1 MSFRL
6 FPAPAVHKPLLPP
19 AKVESIYSKERIKV
33 FIGIFL
39 GYAAYYFVR
48 KNFSFAIVDLQLPE
62 NGGFSKGE
70 LGLAASALSIAYG
83 FSKFLMGNISD
94 RSNARYFLSIGL
106 VLSSFTMIFMGLIP
120 FATSSITIMFVLLF
134 INGWFQGMG
143 WPPCGRVVAHWYSVR
158 ERGTAMSFWNL
169 AHNLGGFLVGPL
181 TVLGFELFANWHGK
195 LYFPG
200 LVAILFALVALLLVR
215 DTPQSV
221 GLPPIEEYKNDYPKS
236 YDAST
241 QEKEFTGKEIFLKYV
256 LNNRLLWYIAIANA
270 FVYLV
275 RNGIIN
281 WAPTFLQEAKGYT
294 QSQAAWASSGYE
306 LAAIPGTILCG
317 IISDKIFHGRRA
329 PVTIIYMAMTLVSV
343 LVYWQNPGDT
353 KIIQNVSLWAIGFFI
368 YGPVMLIGVQA
379 IDLVPKKAAGTAA
392 GLTGLFGY
400 FIGDLLA
407 NAAVGRLVDL
417 KGWDACFIAISISCL
432 LAIFFTAFTW
442 NREKANLA
450 NLTPLSH

>member
-1 MSFRL
+1 MGFRI
-6 FPAPAVHKPLLPP
+6 FPEPAAHKPLLPYD
-19 AKVESIYSKERIKV
+19 KVKSIYSKERIKV
-33 FIGIFL
+33 FIGIFV

-48 KNFSFAIVDLQLPE
+48 KNFSFAIPDLQLEE
-62 NGGFSKGE
+62 NGGFSKKE
-70 LGLAASALSIAYG
+70 LGFAFSALSIAYG

-94 RSNARYFLSIGL
+94 RSDARYFLSIGL
-106 VLSSFTMIFMGLIP
+106 VLSAFTMIFMGLVP
-120 FATSSITIMFVLLF
+120 FATSSITLMFVLLF
-134 INGWFQGMG
+134 INGWVQGMG

-158 ERGTAMSFWNL
+158 ERGTAMSIWNL
-169 AHNLGGFLVGPL
+169 AHNVGGFLVGPL
-181 TVLGFELFANWHGK
+181 TVLAFELFADWHAK

-200 LVAILFALVALLLVR
+200 LVAIVFALVAFLFVR

-221 GLPPIEEYKNDYPKS
+221 GLPAIEEYNNDYPKS
-236 YDAST
+236 YDAKT
-241 QEKEFTGKEIFLKYV
+241 QEKEFSAKEIFFKYV
-256 LNNRLLWYIAIANA
+256 FNNRLLWFIAIANA

-281 WAPTFLQEAKGYT
+281 WAPTFLQEAKNYT
-294 QSQAAWASSGYE
+294 QAEAAWASGGYE
-306 LAAIPGTILCG
+306 LAAIPGTLLCG
-317 IISDKIFHGRRA
+317 IMSDKLFKGRRA
-329 PVTIIYMAMTLVSV
+329 PVTIIYMFFTLVAV
-343 LVYWQNPGDT
+343 ILYWKT
-353 KIIQNVSLWAIGFFI
+353 SHHHFLQNVSLWAIGFFI

-407 NAAVGRLVDL
+407 NAALGGLVDDY
-417 KGWDACFIAISISCL
+417 GWDACFVTIAISCI

-442 NREKANLA
+442 NREKKNLA

>member
-1 MSFRL
+1 MGFRI
-6 FPAPAVHKPLLPP
+6 FPPPAAHKPRLP
-19 AKVESIYSKERIKV
+19 ADTVNKIYSKERIKV
-33 FIGIFL
+33 FVGIFI

-48 KNFSFAIVDLQLPE
+48 KNFSFAIPELQEL
-62 NGGFSKGE
+62 GYSKAE

-83 FSKFLMGNISD
+83 FSKFLMGNVSD

-120 FATSSITIMFVLLF
+120 FATSSIAIMFVLLF
-134 INGWFQGMG
+134 INGWVQGMG
-143 WPPCGRVVAHWYSVR
+143 WPSCGRVVAHWYSVR
-158 ERGTAMSFWNL
+158 ERGTTMSIWNL

-181 TVLGFELFANWHGK
+181 TVLGLELFSDWHAK

-200 LVAILFALVALLLVR
+200 MVAILFAIVTFWLVR

-221 GLPPIEEYKNDYPKS
+221 GLPPIEEYNNDYPKS
-236 YDAST
+236 YDAKT
-241 QEKEFTGKEIFLKYV
+241 QEQEFSAKEIFLKYV
-256 LNNRLLWYIAIANA
+256 LNNRLLWFIAFANA

-275 RNGIIN
+275 RNGIVN

-294 QSQAAWASSGYE
+294 QSEAAWSSGGYE
-306 LAAIPGTILCG
+306 LAAVPGTLLCG
-317 IISDKIFHGRRA
+317 YLSDKVFKGRRA
-329 PVTIIYMAMTLVSV
+329 PVTIIYMAMTLISV
-343 LVYWQNPGDT
+343 LVYWKNPGGSHLV
-353 KIIQNVSLWAIGFFI
+353 QNVSLWAIGFFI

-407 NAAVGRLVDL
+407 NVALGSLVDRYS
-417 KGWDACFIAISISCL
+417 WDASFIAISVSCL
-432 LAIFFTAFTW
+432 FAIFFTSFTW
-442 NREKANLA
+442 NREKENLS

>member
-1 MSFRL
+1 MGFKL
-6 FPAPAVHKPLLPP
+6 FPGPAPHQPLLPSD
-19 AKVESIYSKERIKV
+19 KVKSIYSRERIKV
-33 FIGIFL
+33 FIGIFI

-48 KNFSFAIVDLQLPE
+48 KNFSFAIPDLQLKE
-62 NGGFSKGE
+62 NGGFSKKE
-70 LGLAASALSIAYG
+70 LGFAFSALSIAYG

-106 VLSSFTMIFMGLIP
+106 VLSAFTMIFMGLVP
-120 FATSSITIMFVLLF
+120 FATSSIALMFVLLF
-134 INGWFQGMG
+134 INGWVQGMG

-158 ERGTAMSFWNL
+158 ERGTAMSIWNL
-169 AHNLGGFLVGPL
+169 AHNVGGFLVGPL
-181 TVLGFELFANWHGK
+181 TVLAIELFSDWHAK

-200 LVAILFALVALLLVR
+200 LVAIVFAIVAFVFVR

-221 GLPPIEEYKNDYPKS
+221 GLPAIEEYNNDYPKS
-236 YDAST
+236 YDAKT
-241 QEKEFTGKEIFLKYV
+241 QETEFSAKEIFFKYV
-256 LNNRLLWYIAIANA
+256 FSNRLLWFIAIANA

-275 RNGIIN
+275 RNGIVN
-281 WAPTFLQEAKGYT
+281 WAPTFLQEAKNYT
-294 QSQAAWASSGYE
+294 QAEAAWASGGYE
-306 LAAIPGTILCG
+306 LAAIPGTLLCG
-317 IISDKIFHGRRA
+317 LMSDKLFKGRRA
-329 PVTIIYMAMTLVSV
+329 PVTIIYMFFTLISV
-343 LVYWQNPGDT
+343 IFYWQTSNHHLL
-353 KIIQNVSLWAIGFFI
+353 QNISLWAIGFFI

-407 NAAVGRLVDL
+407 NAALGGLVDDY
-417 KGWDACFIAISISCL
+417 GWDACFITIAISCI

-442 NREKANLA
+442 NREKKNLA

>member
-1 MSFRL
+1 MGFRL
-6 FPAPAVHKPLLPP
+6 FPPPAAHKPLLPP
-19 AKVESIYSKERIKV
+19 EKVKSIYSKERIKV
-33 FIGIFL
+33 FIGIFI
-39 GYAAYYFVR
+39 GYAAYYLVR
-48 KNFSFAIVDLQLPE
+48 KNFSIAVPELQKL
-62 NGGFSKGE
+62 GYSKGE

-83 FSKFLMGNISD
+83 FSKFLMGNVSD

-106 VLSSFTMIFMGLIP
+106 VLSAFTMIFMGLIP
-120 FATSSITIMFVLLF
+120 FATSSIAIMFILLF

-169 AHNLGGFLVGPL
+169 AHNVGGFFAAPL
-181 TVLGFELFANWHGK
+181 AVLGFELFADFHGM

-200 LVAILFALVALLLVR
+200 LIAIIFAILAFMLVR

-221 GLPPIEEYKNDYPKS
+221 GLPPIEEYNNDFPKS
-236 YDAST
+236 YDANT
-241 QEKEFTGKEIFLKYV
+241 QEKEFSAKEIFFKYV
-256 LNNRLLWYIAIANA
+256 FNNRLLWYIATANA

-294 QSQAAWASSGYE
+294 RGEAGWASGGYE

-317 IISDKIFHGRRA
+317 IISDKVFNGRRA
-329 PVTIIYMAMTLVSV
+329 PVTILYMAATLIAV
-343 LVYWQNPGDT
+343 LVYWKSPDSNHF
-353 KIIQNVSLWAIGFFI
+353 IQNAALWAIGFFI

-407 NAAVGRLVDL
+407 NAALGHLVDEQ
-417 KGWDACFIAISISCL
+417 GWDASFIAIAVSCL

-442 NREKANLA
+442 KREKQNLS

>member
-1 MSFRL
+1 MGFNL
-6 FPAPAVHKPLLPP
+6 FPKPAPHKPLLPESTV
-19 AKVESIYSKERIKV
+19 KSIYSKERIKV
-33 FIGIFL
+33 FIGIFV

-48 KNFSFAIVDLQLPE
+48 KNFSFAVPELQKL
-62 NGGFSKGE
+62 GFSKGE

-106 VLSSFTMIFMGLIP
+106 VLSAFTMIFMGFVP
-120 FATSSITIMFVLLF
+120 FATSSIAVMFALLF

-143 WPPCGRVVAHWYSVR
+143 WPPCGRVVAHWFSVR
-158 ERGTAMSFWNL
+158 ERGRAMSIWNL
-169 AHNLGGFLVGPL
+169 AHNIGGFLVGPL
-181 TVLGFELFANWHGK
+181 TVLGFELFAGYQAM

-200 LVAILFALVALLLVR
+200 LVAILFAIVAFALVR

-221 GLPPIEEYKNDYPKS
+221 GLPPIEVYNNDYPKS
-236 YDAST
+236 YDAKT
-241 QEKEFTGKEIFLKYV
+241 QEQEFSAKEIFLQYV

-281 WAPTFLQEAKGYT
+281 WAPTFLQEVSGFDKT
-294 QSQAAWASSGYE
+294 QAAFASGGYE
-306 LAAIPGTILCG
+306 LAAIPGTLLCG
-317 IISDKIFHGRRA
+317 LMSDKFFKGRRA
-329 PVTIIYMAMTLVSV
+329 PVTIIYMAMTLISV
-343 LVYWQNPGDT
+343 LLYWKNPGGNAFV
-353 KIIQNVSLWAIGFFI
+353 QSVALWAIGFFI

-407 NAAVGRLVDL
+407 NAALGRLVD
-417 KGWDACFIAISISCL
+417 KQGWDASFIVIIISCL
-432 LAIFFTAFTW
+432 LAIFFTSFTW
-442 NREKANLA
+442 NREKKNLS

>member
-1 MSFRL
+1 MGFNL
-6 FPAPAVHKPLLPP
+6 FPPPAAHQPLLP
-19 AKVESIYSKERIKV
+19 KDQIDKQYKTQRLKV
-33 FIGIFL
+33 FLGIFL

-48 KNFSFAIVDLQLPE
+48 KNFSFAIPELQKL
-62 NGGFSKGE
+62 GFSKGE

-106 VLSSFTMIFMGLIP
+106 ILSAFTMILMGLIP
-120 FATSSITIMFVLLF
+120 FATSSIAIMFVLLF
-134 INGWFQGMG
+134 INGWVQGMG

-158 ERGTAMSFWNL
+158 ERGTAMSIWNL

-181 TVLGFELFANWHGK
+181 TVLGFELFADWHAK

-200 LVAILFALVALLLVR
+200 MVAILFALVALFLVR

-221 GLPPIEEYKNDYPKS
+221 GLPPIEEYNNDYPKS
-236 YDAST
+236 YDAKT
-241 QEKEFTGKEIFLKYV
+241 QEKEFTAKEIFFKYV
-256 LNNRLLWYIAIANA
+256 LNNRLLWYIAVANA

-281 WAPTFLQEAKGYT
+281 WAPTFLQEAKAYS
-294 QSQAAWASSGYE
+294 QSEAAWASGGYE

-317 IISDKIFHGRRA
+317 VISDKLFKGRRA
-329 PVTIIYMAMTLVSV
+329 PVTIIYMAMTLIGV
-343 LVYWQNPGDT
+343 LVYWKNPGESHLV
-353 KIIQNVSLWAIGFFI
+353 QNISLWAIGFFI

-407 NAAVGRLVDL
+407 NAALGSLVD
-417 KGWDACFIAISISCL
+417 KNGWDACFITIAASCL

-442 NREKANLA
+442 NREKKNLG

>member
-1 MSFRL
+1 MGFRL
-6 FPAPAVHKPLLPP
+6 FPAPAQHQPLLPND
-19 AKVESIYSKERIKV
+19 KIKSIYSKERIKV

-48 KNFSFAIVDLQLPE
+48 KNFSFAIPELQKL
-62 NGGFSKGE
+62 GFSKGE

-106 VLSSFTMIFMGLIP
+106 VLSAFTMIFMGLVP
-120 FATSSITIMFVLLF
+120 FATSSIAIMFGLLF

-143 WPPCGRVVAHWYSVR
+143 WPACGRVVAHWYSVR
-158 ERGTAMSFWNL
+158 ERGTAMSIWNL

-181 TVLGFELFANWHGK
+181 TVLGFELFADWHAK

-200 LVAILFALVALLLVR
+200 LVAILFALVALFLIR

-221 GLPPIEEYKNDYPKS
+221 GLPPIEEYNNDYPKS
-236 YDAST
+236 YDAKT
-241 QEKEFTGKEIFLKYV
+241 QEKEFSAKEIFLKYV

-270 FVYLV
+270 FIYLV

-281 WAPTFLQEAKGYT
+281 WAPTFLQEAKNYT
-294 QSQAAWASSGYE
+294 QSEAAWASGGYE
-306 LAAIPGTILCG
+306 LAAIPGTLLCG
-317 IISDKIFHGRRA
+317 FMSDKIFKGRRA
-329 PVTIIYMAMTLVSV
+329 PVTIIYMFMTFIAV
-343 LVYWQNPGDT
+343 LVYWKSPDSSHLMQN
-353 KIIQNVSLWAIGFFI
+353 ISLWGIGFFI

-407 NAAVGRLVDL
+407 NAALGRLVDQ
-417 KGWDACFIAISISCL
+417 KGWDASFIVIAISCL
-432 LAIFFTAFTW
+432 LAIFFTSFTW
-442 NREKANLA
+442 NRERKNLA

>member
-1 MSFRL
+1 MSFKL
-6 FPAPAVHKPLLPP
+6 FPPPAAHQPLLP
-19 AKVESIYSKERIKV
+19 KEQVDKIYKTERLKV
-33 FIGIFL
+33 FLGIFL

-48 KNFSFAIVDLQLPE
+48 KNFSFAIPELQKL
-62 NGGFSKGE
+62 GFSKGE

-106 VLSSFTMIFMGLIP
+106 VLSAFTMIFMGLIP
-120 FATSSITIMFVLLF
+120 FATSSIAIMFVLLF

-158 ERGTAMSFWNL
+158 ERGTAMSIWNL

-181 TVLGFELFANWHGK
+181 TVLGFELFADWHAK

-221 GLPPIEEYKNDYPKS
+221 GLPPIEEYNNDYPKS
-236 YDAST
+236 YNAKT
-241 QEKEFTGKEIFLKYV
+241 QEQEFSAKEIFLKYV
-256 LNNRLLWYIAIANA
+256 LNNRLLWYIAVANA
-270 FVYLV
+270 FIYLV

-281 WAPTFLQEAKGYT
+281 WAPTFLQEAKGFT
-294 QSQAAWASSGYE
+294 QSEAAWASGGYE

-317 IISDKIFHGRRA
+317 VMSDKLFKGRRA
-329 PVTIIYMAMTLVSV
+329 PVTIIYMAMTLIAV
-343 LVYWQNPGDT
+343 LVYWKNSGESH
-353 KIIQNVSLWAIGFFI
+353 IVQNVSLWAIGFFI

-407 NAAVGRLVDL
+407 NAALGSLVDRS
-417 KGWDACFIAISISCL
+417 GWDACFLAIAISCV

-442 NREKANLA
+442 NREKKNLA

>member
-1 MSFRL
+1 MSFNI
-6 FPAPAVHKPLLPP
+6 FPPPAAHKPLLPP
-19 AKVESIYSKERIKV
+19 DRIKSIYSKERIKV

-39 GYAAYYFVR
+39 GYAAYYLVR
-48 KNFSFAIVDLQLPE
+48 KNFSFAVPELQKL
-62 NGGFSKGE
+62 GFSKAE

-120 FATSSITIMFVLLF
+120 FATSSIAVMFVLLF

-143 WPPCGRVVAHWYSVR
+143 WPACGRVVAHWYSVR
-158 ERGTAMSFWNL
+158 ERGTAMSIWNL
-169 AHNLGGFLVGPL
+169 AHNLGGFFVGPL
-181 TVLGFELFANWHGK
+181 TVLGFELFAGFQGM

-200 LVAILFALVALLLVR
+200 MVAIFFALVAFVLVR

-221 GLPPIEEYKNDYPKS
+221 GLPPIEVYNEDYPKS
-236 YDAST
+236 YNAKT
-241 QEKEFTGKEIFLKYV
+241 QEQEFSAKEIFLTYV
-256 LNNRLLWYIAIANA
+256 LNNRLLWYIAVANA

-281 WAPTFLQEAKGYT
+281 WAPTFLQEAKYYT
-294 QSQAAWASSGYE
+294 KAEAAWASGGYE
-306 LAAIPGTILCG
+306 LAAVPGTLLCG
-317 IISDKIFHGRRA
+317 IISDKVFKGRRA
-329 PVTIIYMAMTLVSV
+329 PVTIIYMAMTLIAV
-343 LVYWQNPGDT
+343 LVYWKSPTSSHLVQNL
-353 KIIQNVSLWAIGFFI
+353 SLWAIGFFI

-407 NAAVGRLVDL
+407 NAALGGLVDRQ
-417 KGWDACFIAISISCL
+417 GWDASFIAIAISCL
-432 LAIFFTAFTW
+432 FAIFFTAFTW
-442 NREKANLA
+442 NREKENLS